1 MLCEHQRCGA
11 ACGEK
16 GEKLEI
22 SWPGTAWFLKTFSF
36 FFEEFLDMFLS
47 VGNWVEMG

>member
-1 MLCEHQRCGA
+1 M
-11 ACGEK
+11 
-16 GEKLEI
+16 
-22 SWPGTAWFLKTFSF
+22 AWHCLDSEDVLV